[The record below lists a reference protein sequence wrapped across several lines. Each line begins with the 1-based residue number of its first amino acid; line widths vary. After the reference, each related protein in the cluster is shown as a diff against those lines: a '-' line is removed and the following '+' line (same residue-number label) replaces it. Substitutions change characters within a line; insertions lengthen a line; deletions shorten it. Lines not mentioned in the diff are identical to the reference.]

1 MEQVFSLVLVG
12 CTSVGA
18 YLFGT
23 KVVGLSASTFRKA
36 VGKMFECFG
45 VSLVFFMV
53 NLGAGM
59 IGILV
64 ARAVTRGFVSL
75 YMAADVTVLVLSV
88 LQGLTVVWWRD
99 LSTS

>member
-12 CTSVGA
+12 FTSVGA

-23 KVVGLSASTFRKA
+23 RVGGLSARAIRKA
-36 VGKMFECFG
+36 AGKMFECFG
-45 VSLVFFMV
+45 ASLVFFVV

-59 IGILV
+59 IGILA
-64 ARAVTRGFVSL
+64 ARALTREFVSL

-88 LQGLTVVWWRD
+88 LQGLIFVWWRD
-99 LSTS
+99 LSTT

>member
-12 CTSVGA
+12 FTSVGA

-23 KVVGLSASTFRKA
+23 RVAGLSVRAIRKA
-36 VGKMFECFG
+36 AGKMFECFG
-45 VSLVFFMV
+45 VSLVFFVV
-53 NLGAGM
+53 NLSAGM

-64 ARAVTRGFVSL
+64 ARALTREFVSL

-88 LQGLTVVWWRD
+88 LQGHAFVWWRD
-99 LSTS
+99 LSTT